1 MARTKHSP
9 PAELGGLTDAQG
21 RAWSAFLRGHART
34 VRVMSDDLEAGGG
47 MPLTHYDVLRQ
58 LALAP
63 GRSLRMSELAERV
76 LLSRPGL
83 TGVVKRLEAE
93 GLVERRR
100 CAEDGR
106 GLDAVLTPEG
116 RRRLLAAHPTH
127 VGSIRGRFAAAYTDE
142 ELRTFAALLGRLTGP
157 PSGGHAAADPG

>member
-1 MARTKHSP
+1 MTREEAQS
-9 PAELGGLTDAQG
+9 ELHGLSEPEG
-21 RAWSAFLRGHART
+21 LAWSAFLRGHAR
-34 VRVMSDDLEAGGG
+34 VVASMSTDLEAGGG

-63 GRSLRMSELAERV
+63 GRGLRMSELAERV

-83 TGVVKRLEAE
+83 TGVVKRLEAD

-106 GLDAVLTPEG
+106 GLLAVLTPEG

-127 VGSIRGRFAAAYTDE
+127 VGSIRERFAAAYTDE
-142 ELRTFAALLGRLTGP
+142 ELRTLAALLGRLTGP
-157 PSGGHAAADPG
+157 EADGHARAVPG

>member
-1 MARTKHSP
+1 VTREEADP
-9 PAELGGLTDAQG
+9 ELHGLSEPEG
-21 RAWSAFLRGHART
+21 RAWSAFLRGHAR
-34 VRVMSDDLEAGGG
+34 VVGRMSEDLEAGGG

-63 GRSLRMSELAERV
+63 GRSLRMSELADRV

-106 GLDAVLTPEG
+106 GLDAVLTAEG

-142 ELRTFAALLGRLTGP
+142 ELRTLAALLGRLTGP